1 MRVERDDAARREIAA
16 EQLRWCATPPSAA
29 CSAVGHLRARKYSP
43 MDGQF
48 ARDAENPI
56 AADAVVIDEVG
67 ARDPREMA
75 MTIRSKR

>member
-1 MRVERDDAARREIAA
+1 
-16 EQLRWCATPPSAA
+16 
-29 CSAVGHLRARKYSP
+29 

-75 MTIRSKR
+75 MTIRSKREMAVARRAAREGS